1 MKQLTPL
8 GVKIEI
14 AMIRKRMNNTELAQK
29 VADDTGMFCSVQY
42 ICKIKTGERTPP
54 KIIESIR
61 KILDIKEGS

>member
-14 AMIRKRMNNTELAQK
+14 ALIRKRMTNTELAQR
-29 VADDTGMFCSVQY
+29 VADDTGMFCDCKYV
-42 ICKIKTGERTPP
+42 CKIKTGERTPP

-61 KILDIKEGS
+61 KILEIK

>member
-14 AMIRKRMNNTELAQK
+14 ALIRKRMTNTELAQR
-29 VADDTGMFCSVQY
+29 VADDTGMFCDCKY
-42 ICKIKTGERTPP
+42 IGKIKNGERTPP

-61 KILDIKEGS
+61 KILDIK

>member
-14 AMIRKRMNNTELAQK
+14 ALIRKRMTNTELAQR
-29 VADDTGMFCSVQY
+29 VAADTGMFCDCKY

-61 KILDIKEGS
+61 KILDIK

>member
-8 GVKIEI
+8 GVRIEI
-14 AMIRKRMNNTELAQK
+14 ALIRKRMTNTELAQR
-29 VADDTGMFCSVQY
+29 VADDTGMFCDCKY

-61 KILDIKEGS
+61 KILEIK

>member
-1 MKQLTPL
+1 MKQLTTL

-14 AMIRKRMNNTELAQK
+14 ALIRKRMTNTELAQR
-29 VADDTGMFCSVQY
+29 VADDTGMFCDCKY

-61 KILDIKEGS
+61 KILEIE

>member
-8 GVKIEI
+8 GVKIES
-14 AMIRKRMNNTELAQK
+14 ALIRKRMTKTELAQR
-29 VADDTGMFCSVQY
+29 VADDTGMYSDCKY

-61 KILDIKEGS
+61 KILDIK

>member
-14 AMIRKRMNNTELAQK
+14 ALIRKRMTNTELAQR
-29 VADDTGMFCSVQY
+29 VADDTGMFCDCKY

-61 KILDIKEGS
+61 KILEIK

>member
-14 AMIRKRMNNTELAQK
+14 ALIRKRMTNTELAQR
-29 VADDTGMFCSVQY
+29 VADDTGMFCDCKY

-61 KILDIKEGS
+61 KILEIE

>member
-14 AMIRKRMNNTELAQK
+14 ALIRKRMTNTELAQR
-29 VADDTGMFCSVQY
+29 VADDTGMFCDCKY
-42 ICKIKTGERTPP
+42 IYKIKTGERTPP

-61 KILDIKEGS
+61 KILEIK

>member
-8 GVKIEI
+8 GVQIEI
-14 AMIRKRMNNTELAQK
+14 ALIRKRMTNTELAQR
-29 VADDTGMFCSVQY
+29 VADDTGMFCDCKY

-61 KILDIKEGS
+61 KILEIK